1 MTDTDG
7 SLAALTDDELSRT
20 VAIEAADLLMVV
32 RAEFPDAAGLDA
44 TTARTLGDEG
54 DLRANNLIIARLKA
68 ARPDDA
74 ILSEESFDDGARV
87 TRPRVWI
94 VDPLDGTAEFRTGRD
109 EFAVHVALWQ
119 RVEGEAGQG
128 VEAVLRASTI
138 ALPDRQTVR
147 STGAWATLAVVR
159 NSTGDDPTPPVAL
172 DLDGPIVLVIS
183 RNHLPRGMEMIMAR
197 LGELLAEA
205 GHPDA
210 TVEISQVGSVGAKVD
225 EVLLGKAAAYVFSG
239 GLKEWDAAAPFAVAA
254 QCGYVVQQV
263 DGTPFEYNRL
273 SPVVGSGFV
282 AHPLLADMLAEAVAH
297 SGL

>member
-1 MTDTDG
+1 MTDIDS
-7 SLAALTDDELSRT
+7 SLAALSDDELSRT

-44 TTARTLGDEG
+44 ATARALGDEG

-87 TRPRVWI
+87 ARPRVWI

-109 EFAVHVALWQ
+109 EFAVHIALWE
-119 RVEGEAGQG
+119 RTDGEAGPG
-128 VEAVLRASTI
+128 AEAVLRASTI

-147 STGAWATLAVVR
+147 STG
-159 NSTGDDPTPPVAL
+159 DDQTAPVAL
-172 DLDGPIVLVIS
+172 DLDGRVVLVIS
-183 RNHLPRGMEMIMAR
+183 RNHLPRGMETIMER
-197 LGELLAEA
+197 LGELLVEA

-225 EVLLGKAAAYVFSG
+225 EVLLGRAAAYVFSG

-254 QCGYVVQQV
+254 QCGYVVSQV

-273 SPVVGSGFV
+273 SPIVGSGFV
-282 AHPLLADMLAEAVAH
+282 AHPHLAGMLAEAVAH

>member
-7 SLAALTDDELSRT
+7 SLAALTDEELSRT

-44 TTARTLGDEG
+44 ATARTLGDEG

-109 EFAVHVALWQ
+109 EFAVHIALWQ

-147 STGAWATLAVVR
+147 
-159 NSTGDDPTPPVAL
+159 STGDDPTPPVAL

>member
-1 MTDTDG
+1 MTDTDV
-7 SLAALTDDELSRT
+7 SLAALTDEELSRT

-44 TTARTLGDEG
+44 ATARTLGDEG

-109 EFAVHVALWQ
+109 EFAVHIALWQ

-128 VEAVLRASTI
+128 VETVLRASTI

-147 STGAWATLAVVR
+147 STG
-159 NSTGDDPTPPVAL
+159 DDPTLPVAL

-183 RNHLPRGMEMIMAR
+183 RNHLPRGMEIIMAR

-210 TVEISQVGSVGAKVD
+210 TVELSQVGSVGAKVD

-254 QCGYVVQQV
+254 QCGYVVRQV